1 MEKLQIRNILVAYDL
16 RDATLPALRYAAL
29 LAGRFAAKVTIAY
42 ADMSTYPIDLYE
54 ATYAPPSEVEL
65 AEIRRDL
72 ETNARADLIILGTH
86 ARTGIRRA
94 FIGSIAEEVLHDATI
109 PVLTIGP
116 ELRDELA
123 LPRRIVCPMTF
134 SDIAHESL
142 FCAAQL
148 AAGFG
153 AELIVVH
160 VVESVDRMKAAAEET
175 LAKQWIPQEVQNLC
189 TYRTVIAHGDIAE
202 RVLACA
208 DDFDADLLVI
218 AAERKMFRNTA
229 IFGPNAERFVRFA
242 NCPVLTISRPPL
254 AHETFIPEE
263 EAERVEST
271 RCGNGG
277 GLESP
282 PHTAVLSRPAQVDAV
297 SVRVEVSER
306 RVRLFVLV
314 VVPLERK
321 AGPGLEIDGRPRAG
335 AIEGE
340 WERAVVREAR
350 DAGIE
355 TEPLV

>member
-1 MEKLQIRNILVAYDL
+1 MEKLKLRNILVAYDL
-16 RDATLPALRYAAL
+16 RDATLPALKYAAL

-72 ETNARADLIILGTH
+72 ETKARAVFRDAPFEIVIENGSPAPSILRVARNKNADLIIVGTH

-123 LPRRIVCPMTF
+123 LPTRIVCPMTF

-142 FCAAQL
+142 LYAAQL

-175 LAKQWIPQEVQNLC
+175 LAKQWIPDEVQNLC

-242 NCPVLTISRPPL
+242 NCPVLTISRVPA

-263 EAERVEST
+263 EPEHVES
-271 RCGNGG
+271 
-277 GLESP
+277 
-282 PHTAVLSRPAQVDAV
+282 SR
-297 SVRVEVSER
+297 
-306 RVRLFVLV
+306 
-314 VVPLERK
+314 
-321 AGPGLEIDGRPRAG
+321 
-335 AIEGE
+335 
-340 WERAVVREAR
+340 
-350 DAGIE
+350 
-355 TEPLV
+355 